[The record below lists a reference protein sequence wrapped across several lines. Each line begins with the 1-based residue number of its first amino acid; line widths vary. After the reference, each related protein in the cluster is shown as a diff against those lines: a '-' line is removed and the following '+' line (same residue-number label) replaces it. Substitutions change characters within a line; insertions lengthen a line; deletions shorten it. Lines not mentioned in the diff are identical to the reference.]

1 MTVAIIGSGIMA
13 KQIIFRNLIS
23 GQKVV
28 VLVRQVDKSQ
38 KQIDSYLSQKSTQI
52 KLDYDLLKITSN
64 VNDLHSMDLI
74 LECLPENLAIK
85 TKLIVEVNKL
95 YPHTIIATTTSS
107 LTLQQLK
114 QSMFSPSNLCLIHF
128 SNPISKTKFAE
139 ICFAPDFSPIHRET
153 VHKFLDIINVDW
165 IKVPDISGFVLNRI
179 IFSMLFEALQLESNY
194 SISRID
200 INKTMKQGCGMPMG
214 PFEIINL
221 IGADTVRQV
230 LLNLYPDS
238 IAEINRLNI

>member
-1 MTVAIIGSGIMA
+1 
-13 KQIIFRNLIS
+13 
-23 GQKVV
+23 
-28 VLVRQVDKSQ
+28 
-38 KQIDSYLSQKSTQI
+38 
-52 KLDYDLLKITSN
+52 
-64 VNDLHSMDLI
+64 
-74 LECLPENLAIK
+74 
-85 TKLIVEVNKL
+85 
-95 YPHTIIATTTSS
+95 
-107 LTLQQLK
+107 
-114 QSMFSPSNLCLIHF
+114 
-128 SNPISKTKFAE
+128 
-139 ICFAPDFSPIHRET
+139 
-153 VHKFLDIINVDW
+153 VDW